1 MWCSWARHPKAVSS
15 RAMAKIKEDMLKQ
28 QDNPKVELSQLLA
41 KATGSTAP
49 SSPNPSWVTSSP
61 LTRSKGKTSGNST
74 RARYKPLDLLPK
86 QTRAMCSRLTKHKE
100 KLRPRNSRGRKG
112 IVCCA
117 GVWSR
122 PEVVTAIKHQTG
134 WKKNKDVTTS
144 KSGQEKLG
152 KI

>member
-1 MWCSWARHPKAVSS
+1 
-15 RAMAKIKEDMLKQ
+15 MAKIKEDMLKQ

-41 KATGSTAP
+41 KVTGSTAP
-49 SSPNPSWVTSSP
+49 SSPNPSRVTSSP

-74 RARYKPLDLLPK
+74 RAIYKPLDLLPK

-112 IVCCA
+112 IA

-134 WKKNKDVTTS
+134 WKKNKQNKDVTTS